1 MRAHIKENWVKWV
14 CMFLIAVAIVIML
27 LSFLMLLMSFYPELV
42 TFLF

>member
-1 MRAHIKENWVKWV
+1 
-14 CMFLIAVAIVIML
+14 MFLIAVAIVIML